1 MRVLLLDGF
10 FNSDDYVVR
19 NVDAKLQQD
28 SEWLKT
34 FEENL
39 KKSRNLNNEITTLLE
54 SFRNRLVQLE
64 QSVVPLYE
72 KTALLRQKQANIRKV
87 LKTVDA
93 MQQFYGR
100 AAELECSI
108 REGNASVEREQFIE
122 RMEQLAEAISFFS
135 SHPTYQN
142 QLDSMRL
149 TFESGCCALEKE
161 FRNML
166 LANSVM
172 LDAPIISESLDN
184 EYEVVSTRLR
194 GVVTL
199 RNIEQC
205 AQIARWL
212 LIYNPEGSVIKTYA
226 SIRCDN
232 MLRTLTAASQ
242 QGSSSNSKTNIS
254 LSSKS
259 ASLRQALRKATG
271 HLAWEWRASDD
282 AVENILLLFGT
293 LLALIEIE
301 AELVSKVI
309 ADVSAEAKVQQLLFG
324 RPLLYVVER
333 ASSLMDGINCSLIP
347 FLPLLRHINA
357 HYLQLLSL
365 GNNAIEDVPYESF
378 VKKINDKTKESLDG
392 FFDHLTNDS
401 NKFVPTD
408 GNVHQI
414 TSNTLNFLNSLM
426 DYRQT
431 VTNLLIATGAKGNPT
446 THFPRLFAR
455 ALSAL
460 GLNLKNKAGTYSDET
475 LAAVFLLNNSN
486 YIHNALQ
493 TNGMFAVVGEHNSQV
508 RSFYRSEINAYSKKY
523 LQSWNRVVSII
534 TVDLST
540 FDDRT
545 TLKNALVTFNAEL
558 GRLINAQQD
567 YCFSDARLV
576 HAIKSEIK
584 SLICEPYAEVYA
596 RVMRSTVSKG
606 TEKHLKYTPE
616 SLDMLNCHSTKA
628 RFKPKNKNMLHNNIP
643 KVKLICSHY
652 HDNVALMYAYKSSF
666 TYP

>member
-1 MRVLLLDGF
+1 MSTD
-10 FNSDDYVVR
+10 SDDYVAR
-19 NVDAKLQQD
+19 NVDAKLQQE

-39 KKSRNLNNEITTLLE
+39 KKSRNLNNEITALLE
-54 SFRNRLVQLE
+54 SFQDRLVQLD
-64 QSVVPLYE
+64 QSIVPLYE

-100 AAELECSI
+100 AAELESSI
-108 REGNASVEREQFIE
+108 REGNASVEREKFIE

-142 QLDSMRL
+142 QLDSMKL

-161 FRNML
+161 FRNVL
-166 LANSVM
+166 LANSVV
-172 LDAPIISESLDN
+172 LDAAVISEFLDN
-184 EYEVVSTRLR
+184 EYGYTRLR
-194 GVVTL
+194 GLVTL

-212 LIYNPEGSVIKTYA
+212 LTYNPEGSVIKTYA
-226 SIRCDN
+226 NIRCDN
-232 MLRTLTAASQ
+232 MLRTLTPAAQ
-242 QGSSSNSKTNIS
+242 QGWSSNSKVGIS

-259 ASLRQALRKATG
+259 AASLRQALRKATG
-271 HLAWEWRASDD
+271 RSSERYDSAWEWRVSDD
-282 AVENILLLFGT
+282 TIENILVLFGT

-301 AELVSKVI
+301 AELISKVI

-324 RPLLYVVER
+324 RPLLYVLEHG
-333 ASSLMDGINCSLIP
+333 SNLMDGISCSLIP
-347 FLPLLRHINA
+347 FLPLLKHINA

-365 GNNAIEDVPYESF
+365 GNNAVENVPYESF
-378 VKKINDKTKESLDG
+378 VKKINDKAKEALDG

-401 NKFVPTD
+401 NKFVPMD

-431 VTNLLIATGAKGNPT
+431 VTNLLIATGAKGNSA

-460 GLNLKNKAGTYSDET
+460 GLNLKNKAGAYGDET
-475 LAAVFLLNNSN
+475 LAAVFLLNNNN

-545 TLKNALVTFNAEL
+545 TLKNALVAFNAEL
-558 GRLINAQQD
+558 GRLINVQQD
-567 YCFSDARLV
+567 YCFSDVKLARD
-576 HAIKSEIK
+576 IKSEIK

-596 RVMRSTVSKG
+596 RVMRSTISKN

-616 SLDMLNCHSTKA
+616 SLGMVIDRLFDVTA
-628 RFKPKNKNMLHNNIP
+628 
-643 KVKLICSHY
+643 
-652 HDNVALMYAYKSSF
+652 
-666 TYP
+666 

>member
-1 MRVLLLDGF
+1 MSA
-10 FNSDDYVVR
+10 NSDDYVAR
-19 NVDAKLQQD
+19 SVDAKLQQD

-39 KKSRNLNNEITTLLE
+39 KKSRNLNNEITALLE
-54 SFRNRLVQLE
+54 SFRNRLVQLD
-64 QSVVPLYE
+64 QSIVPLYE
-72 KTALLRQKQANIRKV
+72 KTSLLRQKQANIRKV

-161 FRNML
+161 FRNAL
-166 LANSVM
+166 LANSVV
-172 LDAPIISESLDN
+172 LDAAIISESLDN
-184 EYEVVSTRLR
+184 EYGYTRLR
-194 GVVTL
+194 GLVTL

-212 LIYNPEGSVIKTYA
+212 LTYNPEGSVIKTYA
-226 SIRCDN
+226 DIRCDN
-232 MLRTLTAASQ
+232 MLRTLTAANQ
-242 QGSSSNSKTNIS
+242 QGFSSNSKISIS

-259 ASLRQALRKATG
+259 TGSLRHALRKATG
-271 HLAWEWRASDD
+271 RSSERYDSAWEWRASDD
-282 AVENILLLFGT
+282 AVENILVLFGT

-301 AELVSKVI
+301 AELISKVI

-333 ASSLMDGINCSLIP
+333 GSSLIDGITCSLIP
-347 FLPLLRHINA
+347 FLPLLKHINA
-357 HYLQLLSL
+357 HYLQLISL
-365 GNNAIEDVPYESF
+365 GNNAVEDVPYENF
-378 VKKINDKTKESLDG
+378 MKKVNDKTKDALDG
-392 FFDHLTNDS
+392 FFDHLTNDT

-431 VTNLLIATGAKGNPT
+431 VTSLLIATGTKGNPS

-460 GLNLKNKAGTYSDET
+460 GLNLKNKAGTYGDET
-475 LAAVFLLNNSN
+475 LAAVFLLNNNN

-493 TNGMFAVVGEHNSQV
+493 SNGMFAVVGEHNSQV
-508 RSFYRSEINAYSKKY
+508 RSFYRSEINTYSKKY

-540 FDDRT
+540 FDDKT
-545 TLKNALVTFNAEL
+545 TLKNALVAFNAEL

-567 YCFSDARLV
+567 YCLSDVKLACD
-576 HAIKSEIK
+576 IKSEIK

-596 RVMRSTVSKG
+596 RVMRSTISKG
-606 TEKHLKYTPE
+606 TEKYLKYTPE
-616 SLDMLNCHSTKA
+616 SLGMVIDRLFDVTA
-628 RFKPKNKNMLHNNIP
+628 
-643 KVKLICSHY
+643 
-652 HDNVALMYAYKSSF
+652 
-666 TYP
+666 

>member
-1 MRVLLLDGF
+1 MSTD
-10 FNSDDYVVR
+10 SDDYVAR
-19 NVDAKLQQD
+19 NVDAKLQQE

-39 KKSRNLNNEITTLLE
+39 KKSRSLNNEIKALLE
-54 SFRNRLVQLE
+54 SFQNRLVQLD
-64 QSVVPLYE
+64 QSIVPLYE

-108 REGNASVEREQFIE
+108 REGNASVDREQFIE

-135 SHPTYQN
+135 SHPAYQN

-161 FRNML
+161 FRNVL
-166 LANSVM
+166 LANSVV
-172 LDAPIISESLDN
+172 LDSAIISESLDN
-184 EYEVVSTRLR
+184 EYEVISTRLR
-194 GVVTL
+194 GLVTL

-205 AQIARWL
+205 TQIARWL
-212 LIYNPEGSVIKTYA
+212 LTYNPEGSVIKTYA
-226 SIRCDN
+226 NIRCDN
-232 MLRTLTAASQ
+232 MLRTLTAATQ
-242 QGSSSNSKTNIS
+242 QGFSSNNKINAS

-259 ASLRQALRKATG
+259 AASLRLALRKATG
-271 HLAWEWRASDD
+271 RSSERYDSTWEWRTSDD
-282 AVENILLLFGT
+282 AVENILILFGT

-301 AELVSKVI
+301 AELISKVI
-309 ADVSAEAKVQQLLFG
+309 TDVSAEAKVQQLLFG

-333 ASSLMDGINCSLIP
+333 GSTLIDGINCSLIP
-347 FLPLLRHINA
+347 FLPLLKHINA

-365 GNNAIEDVPYESF
+365 GNNAVEDVPYESF
-378 VKKINDKTKESLDG
+378 VKKVNDKTKEALDG
-392 FFDHLTNDS
+392 FFNHLTNDS

-431 VTNLLIATGAKGNPT
+431 VTSLLIATGAKGNST
-446 THFPRLFAR
+446 TYFPRLFAR

-475 LAAVFLLNNSN
+475 LAAVFLLNNNN
-486 YIHNALQ
+486 YIYNALQ

-545 TLKNALVTFNAEL
+545 TLKNALVAFNAEL

-567 YCFSDARLV
+567 YCFSDVKLA
-576 HAIKSEIK
+576 HNIKSEIK

-596 RVMRSTVSKG
+596 RMMRSAVSKS

-616 SLDMLNCHSTKA
+616 SLGMVIDRLFDVTA
-628 RFKPKNKNMLHNNIP
+628 
-643 KVKLICSHY
+643 
-652 HDNVALMYAYKSSF
+652 
-666 TYP
+666 

>member
-1 MRVLLLDGF
+1 MSAD
-10 FNSDDYVVR
+10 SDDYVAR

-39 KKSRNLNNEITTLLE
+39 KKSRNLNNEITALLE

-184 EYEVVSTRLR
+184 EYGYTRLR

-212 LIYNPEGSVIKTYA
+212 LTYNPEGSVIKTYA

-242 QGSSSNSKTNIS
+242 QGSSSNNKTSIS

-271 HLAWEWRASDD
+271 RSSERYDLAWEWRASDD

-301 AELVSKVI
+301 AELVNKVI

-324 RPLLYVVER
+324 RPLLYVVEH

-365 GNNAIEDVPYESF
+365 GNNAVEDVPYESF
-378 VKKINDKTKESLDG
+378 VKKINDKTKEALDS

-431 VTNLLIATGAKGNPT
+431 VTNLLIATGAKGNSS

-460 GLNLKNKAGTYSDET
+460 GLNLKNKAATYSDET

-486 YIHNALQ
+486 YIHNTLQ

-567 YCFSDARLV
+567 YCFSDARLA

-596 RVMRSTVSKG
+596 RVMRSTISKG
-606 TEKHLKYTPE
+606 TTEKHLKYTPE
-616 SLDMLNCHSTKA
+616 SLDMVIDRLFDVTA
-628 RFKPKNKNMLHNNIP
+628 
-643 KVKLICSHY
+643 
-652 HDNVALMYAYKSSF
+652 
-666 TYP
+666 

>member
-1 MRVLLLDGF
+1 MSTDA
-10 FNSDDYVVR
+10 DDYVAH

-39 KKSRNLNNEITTLLE
+39 KKSRNLNNEITALLE
-54 SFRNRLVQLE
+54 SFRNRLVQLD
-64 QSVVPLYE
+64 QSIVPLYE

-166 LANSVM
+166 LANSVV
-172 LDAPIISESLDN
+172 LDAAIISESLDN
-184 EYEVVSTRLR
+184 EYEVISTRLR
-194 GVVTL
+194 GLVTL

-212 LIYNPEGSVIKTYA
+212 LTYNPEGSMIKTYA

-232 MLRTLTAASQ
+232 MLRTLTVANQ
-242 QGSSSNSKTNIS
+242 QRFSSNNKTNVS

-259 ASLRQALRKATG
+259 AGSLRQALRKATG
-271 HLAWEWRASDD
+271 RSSERYAWEWRASDD
-282 AVENILLLFGT
+282 AVENILVLLGT

-301 AELVSKVI
+301 AELISKVI

-324 RPLLYVVER
+324 RPLLYVVGR
-333 ASSLMDGINCSLIP
+333 GSNLMDGISCSLIP
-347 FLPLLRHINA
+347 FLPLLKHINA

-365 GNNAIEDVPYESF
+365 GNNAVEDVPYESF
-378 VKKINDKTKESLDG
+378 VKKIHDKAKEALDA
-392 FFDHLTNDS
+392 FFDHLTSDS
-401 NKFVPTD
+401 NKFVPMD

-431 VTNLLIATGAKGNPT
+431 VTGLLIMTGAKGNPA

-455 ALSAL
+455 SLSAL
-460 GLNLKNKAGTYSDET
+460 GLNLKNKAGIYSDET
-475 LAAVFLLNNSN
+475 LAAVFLLNNNN

-545 TLKNALVTFNAEL
+545 SLKNALVAFNAEL
-558 GRLINAQQD
+558 GRLVSAQKN
-567 YCFSDARLV
+567 YCFSDVKLA
-576 HAIKSEIK
+576 HDIKSEIK

-616 SLDMLNCHSTKA
+616 SLAMVIDRLFDVTA
-628 RFKPKNKNMLHNNIP
+628 
-643 KVKLICSHY
+643 
-652 HDNVALMYAYKSSF
+652 
-666 TYP
+666 

>member
-1 MRVLLLDGF
+1 MSID
-10 FNSDDYVVR
+10 SDDYVAR

-39 KKSRNLNNEITTLLE
+39 KKSRNLNNEITALLE
-54 SFRNRLVQLE
+54 SFQNRLVQLD
-64 QSVVPLYE
+64 QSIVPLYE

-135 SHPTYQN
+135 SHSTYQN
-142 QLDSMRL
+142 QLDSMRM

-166 LANSVM
+166 LANSVV
-172 LDAPIISESLDN
+172 LDAAIISESLDN
-184 EYEVVSTRLR
+184 EYEVISTRLR
-194 GVVTL
+194 GLVTL

-212 LIYNPEGSVIKTYA
+212 LTYNPEGSVIKTYA

-242 QGSSSNSKTNIS
+242 QGFSSNSKISIS

-259 ASLRQALRKATG
+259 AGPLRQVLRKATG
-271 HLAWEWRASDD
+271 RSSERYDSAWEWRASDD
-282 AVENILLLFGT
+282 GVENILVLFGT

-324 RPLLYVVER
+324 RPLLYVMER
-333 ASSLMDGINCSLIP
+333 ASNLIDGINCSLIP
-347 FLPLLRHINA
+347 FLPLLKHINA

-365 GNNAIEDVPYESF
+365 GNNAVEDVPYESF
-378 VKKINDKTKESLDG
+378 VKKINDMTKDALDG

-401 NKFVPTD
+401 NKFVPLD

-431 VTNLLIATGAKGNPT
+431 VTNLLIATGAKGNPA

-475 LAAVFLLNNSN
+475 LAALFLLNNNN
-486 YIHNALQ
+486 YIHNTLQ
-493 TNGMFAVVGEHNSQV
+493 SNGMFAVVGEHNSQV

-540 FDDRT
+540 FDDKS
-545 TLKNALVTFNAEL
+545 TLKNALVAFNAEL
-558 GRLINAQQD
+558 GRLISAQQD
-567 YCFSDARLV
+567 YCLADVRL
-576 HAIKSEIK
+576 AYDIKSEIK
-584 SLICEPYAEVYA
+584 SLICEPYTEVYA

-606 TEKHLKYTPE
+606 TEKYLKYTPE
-616 SLDMLNCHSTKA
+616 SLGMVIDRLFDVTA
-628 RFKPKNKNMLHNNIP
+628 
-643 KVKLICSHY
+643 
-652 HDNVALMYAYKSSF
+652 
-666 TYP
+666 

>member
-1 MRVLLLDGF
+1 MSAD
-10 FNSDDYVVR
+10 SDDYVVR

-271 HLAWEWRASDD
+271 RS
-282 AVENILLLFGT
+282 
-293 LLALIEIE
+293 
-301 AELVSKVI
+301 S
-309 ADVSAEAKVQQLLFG
+309 
-324 RPLLYVVER
+324 ER
-333 ASSLMDGINCSLIP
+333 YGS
-347 FLPLLRHINA
+347 
-357 HYLQLLSL
+357 
-365 GNNAIEDVPYESF
+365 
-378 VKKINDKTKESLDG
+378 
-392 FFDHLTNDS
+392 
-401 NKFVPTD
+401 
-408 GNVHQI
+408 
-414 TSNTLNFLNSLM
+414 
-426 DYRQT
+426 
-431 VTNLLIATGAKGNPT
+431 
-446 THFPRLFAR
+446 HF
-455 ALSAL
+455 
-460 GLNLKNKAGTYSDET
+460 
-475 LAAVFLLNNSN
+475 FLL
-486 YIHNALQ
+486 
-493 TNGMFAVVGEHNSQV
+493 
-508 RSFYRSEINAYSKKY
+508 
-523 LQSWNRVVSII
+523 
-534 TVDLST
+534 
-540 FDDRT
+540 
-545 TLKNALVTFNAEL
+545 
-558 GRLINAQQD
+558 
-567 YCFSDARLV
+567 
-576 HAIKSEIK
+576 
-584 SLICEPYAEVYA
+584 
-596 RVMRSTVSKG
+596 
-606 TEKHLKYTPE
+606 
-616 SLDMLNCHSTKA
+616 ML
-628 RFKPKNKNMLHNNIP
+628 
-643 KVKLICSHY
+643 
-652 HDNVALMYAYKSSF
+652 
-666 TYP
+666 

>member
-1 MRVLLLDGF
+1 MSTD
-10 FNSDDYVVR
+10 SDDYVAR
-19 NVDAKLQQD
+19 NVDAKLQQE

-39 KKSRNLNNEITTLLE
+39 KKSRNLNNEITALLE
-54 SFRNRLVQLE
+54 SFQDRLVQLD
-64 QSVVPLYE
+64 QSIVPLYE

-100 AAELECSI
+100 AAELESSI
-108 REGNASVEREQFIE
+108 REGNASVEREKFIE

-142 QLDSMRL
+142 QLDSMKL

-161 FRNML
+161 FRNVL
-166 LANSVM
+166 LANSVV
-172 LDAPIISESLDN
+172 LDAAVISEFLDN
-184 EYEVVSTRLR
+184 EYGYTRLR
-194 GVVTL
+194 GLVTL

-212 LIYNPEGSVIKTYA
+212 LTYNPEGSVIKTYA
-226 SIRCDN
+226 NIRCDN
-232 MLRTLTAASQ
+232 MLRTLTPAAQ
-242 QGSSSNSKTNIS
+242 QGWSSNSKVGIS

-259 ASLRQALRKATG
+259 AASLR
-271 HLAWEWRASDD
+271 HFDS
-282 AVENILLLFGT
+282 VILQ
-293 LLALIEIE
+293 IE
-301 AELVSKVI
+301 AELISKVI

-324 RPLLYVVER
+324 RPLLYVLEHG
-333 ASSLMDGINCSLIP
+333 SNLMDGISCSLIP
-347 FLPLLRHINA
+347 FLPLLKHINA

-365 GNNAIEDVPYESF
+365 GNNAVENVPYESF
-378 VKKINDKTKESLDG
+378 VKKINDKAKEALDG

-401 NKFVPTD
+401 NKFVPMD

-431 VTNLLIATGAKGNPT
+431 VTNLLIATGAKGNSA

-460 GLNLKNKAGTYSDET
+460 GLNLKNKAGAYGDET
-475 LAAVFLLNNSN
+475 LAAVFLLNNNN

-545 TLKNALVTFNAEL
+545 TLKNALVAFNAEL
-558 GRLINAQQD
+558 GRLINVQQD
-567 YCFSDARLV
+567 YCFSDVKLARD
-576 HAIKSEIK
+576 IKSEIK

-596 RVMRSTVSKG
+596 RVMRSTISKN

-616 SLDMLNCHSTKA
+616 SLGMVIDRLFDVTA
-628 RFKPKNKNMLHNNIP
+628 
-643 KVKLICSHY
+643 
-652 HDNVALMYAYKSSF
+652 
-666 TYP
+666 

>member
-1 MRVLLLDGF
+1 MSID
-10 FNSDDYVVR
+10 SDDYVAR

-39 KKSRNLNNEITTLLE
+39 KKSRNLNNEITALLE
-54 SFRNRLVQLE
+54 SFQNRLVQLD
-64 QSVVPLYE
+64 QSIVPLYE

-135 SHPTYQN
+135 SHSTYQN
-142 QLDSMRL
+142 QLDSML
-149 TFESGCCALEKE
+149 KKPVTYLPVKIWQSETVAGLVSK
-161 FRNML
+161 RNEMTD
-166 LANSVM
+166 VCHQV
-172 LDAPIISESLDN
+172 I
-184 EYEVVSTRLR
+184 STRLR
-194 GVVTL
+194 GLVTL

-212 LIYNPEGSVIKTYA
+212 LTYNPEGSVIKTYA

-242 QGSSSNSKTNIS
+242 QGFPSNSKISIS

-259 ASLRQALRKATG
+259 AGPLRQVLRKATG
-271 HLAWEWRASDD
+271 RSSERYDSAWEWRASDD
-282 AVENILLLFGT
+282 GVENILVLFGT

-324 RPLLYVVER
+324 RPLLYVMER
-333 ASSLMDGINCSLIP
+333 ASNLIDGINCSLIP
-347 FLPLLRHINA
+347 FLPLLKHINA

-365 GNNAIEDVPYESF
+365 GNNAVEDVPYESF
-378 VKKINDKTKESLDG
+378 VKKINDMTKDALDG

-401 NKFVPTD
+401 NKFVPLD

-431 VTNLLIATGAKGNPT
+431 VTNLLIATGAKGNPA

-475 LAAVFLLNNSN
+475 LAALFLLNNNN
-486 YIHNALQ
+486 YIHNTLQ
-493 TNGMFAVVGEHNSQV
+493 SNGMFAVVGEHNSQV

-540 FDDRT
+540 FDDKS
-545 TLKNALVTFNAEL
+545 TLKNALVAFNAEL
-558 GRLINAQQD
+558 GRLISAQQD
-567 YCFSDARLV
+567 YCLADVRL
-576 HAIKSEIK
+576 AYDIKSEIK
-584 SLICEPYAEVYA
+584 SLICEPYTEVYA

-606 TEKHLKYTPE
+606 TEKYLKYTPE
-616 SLDMLNCHSTKA
+616 SLGMVIDRLFDVTA
-628 RFKPKNKNMLHNNIP
+628 
-643 KVKLICSHY
+643 
-652 HDNVALMYAYKSSF
+652 
-666 TYP
+666 

>member
-1 MRVLLLDGF
+1 MD
-10 FNSDDYVVR
+10 SDDFAAS
-19 NVDAKLQQD
+19 NVDFKLQQD

-39 KKSRNLNNEITTLLE
+39 EKSRNLNNEITALLE
-54 SFRNRLVQLE
+54 SFQNRLVQLD
-64 QSVVPLYE
+64 QSIVPLYE
-72 KTALLRQKQANIRKV
+72 KTVLIRRKQANIRKV
-87 LKTVDA
+87 LKTVEA

-142 QLDSMRL
+142 QLDSMKL

-166 LANSVM
+166 LANSVV
-172 LDAPIISESLDN
+172 LDAAFIRRRNSLKLGLN
-184 EYEVVSTRLR
+184 FHQYNLLNSRSSLAHGSKPEVISTRLR
-194 GVVTL
+194 GLVTL
-199 RNIEQC
+199 RNVEGC

-212 LIYNPEGSVIKTYA
+212 LAYNPQGSVFKTYA

-232 MLRTLTAASQ
+232 MLRTLAGTSQ
-242 QGSSSNSKTNIS
+242 QEFASNNKIGS
-254 LSSKS
+254 
-259 ASLRQALRKATG
+259 
-271 HLAWEWRASDD
+271 AWEWRASDD
-282 AVENILLLFGT
+282 SVENILVLFGT

-301 AELVSKVI
+301 TELISKVI

-333 ASSLMDGINCSLIP
+333 GSNL
-347 FLPLLRHINA
+347 NA
-357 HYLQLLSL
+357 V
-365 GNNAIEDVPYESF
+365 EDVPYESF
-378 VKKINDKTKESLDG
+378 VKKVNDKTKEALDD

-431 VTNLLIATGAKGNPT
+431 VTSLLTATGARGNPG

-460 GLNLKNKAGTYSDET
+460 GLNLKNKAAMYNDEI
-475 LAAVFLLNNSN
+475 LASVFLLNNNN

-493 TNGMFAVVGEHNSQV
+493 NNGMFAVVGEHNSQV
-508 RSFYRSEINAYSKKY
+508 RSFYRSEINIYSKKY

-545 TLKNALVTFNAEL
+545 TLKNALMAFNAEL
-558 GRLINAQQD
+558 GRLISVQQD
-567 YCFSDARLV
+567 YCFSDVKLA
-576 HAIKSEIK
+576 HDIKSEIK

-616 SLDMLNCHSTKA
+616 SLGMVIDRLFDVT
-628 RFKPKNKNMLHNNIP
+628 
-643 KVKLICSHY
+643 V
-652 HDNVALMYAYKSSF
+652 
-666 TYP
+666 